1 MPMYYLLKTEPE
13 AYSID
18 DLKRDGETV
27 WDGVKNNLA
36 LQNLRKIQKGDY
48 CFIYHTG
55 KEKQLV
61 GLAVATSDS
70 YLPQGESNSALAV
83 FKLRFSK
90 KYLLP
95 LTLEQMKANDLF
107 KGFDL
112 IRLPRLSVMQVPDP
126 YLKEIITRIG

>member
-1 MPMYYLLKTEPE
+1 MYYLLKTEPE
-13 AYSID
+13 CYSID

-36 LQNLRKIQKGDY
+36 LQHLRKIRKGDH

-61 GLAVATSDS
+61 GLAVVTSDP
-70 YLPQGESNSALAV
+70 YLPDGESNPALSV

-90 KYLLP
+90 KYDAP
-95 LTLEQMKANDLF
+95 LTLETMKANSHF
-107 KGFDL
+107 KQFDL
-112 IRLPRLSVMQVPDP
+112 IRLPRLSIMPVPEP
-126 YLKEIITRIG
+126 YLKEIITTLG